1 MESRGLQHY
10 PAVQRIRPFSFALK
24 ALGTIW
30 TSSHVLY
37 LVHKYLKNNI
47 MLSLIVVVAILLVFA
62 LLYVFSPSTPDTAGD
77 PSMPDTAGASST
89 PDTAGAS
96 STPDTAGDPSTPDTA
111 GDLKGYEAHDPG
123 EFVGFLIFSI
133 FTLDIYA
140 AYDAWK
146 RKRLD
151 TNLLRSINTKLDQVS
166 ISGNLPAGNP

>member
-1 MESRGLQHY
+1 M
-10 PAVQRIRPFSFALK
+10 
-24 ALGTIW
+24 
-30 TSSHVLY
+30 LY

-62 LLYVFSPSTPDTAGD
+62 LLYVFSPSTPDTTGA
-77 PSMPDTAGASST
+77 SSTPDTAGASSTPDTTGASST

-96 STPDTAGDPSTPDTA
+96 STPDTAGDPSTPDIA

-133 FTLDIYA
+133 FTLGIYA

>member
-1 MESRGLQHY
+1 M
-10 PAVQRIRPFSFALK
+10 
-24 ALGTIW
+24 
-30 TSSHVLY
+30 LY

-62 LLYVFSPSTPDTAGD
+62 LLYVFSPSTPDTAGA
-77 PSMPDTAGASST
+77 SSTPDTTGASST

-96 STPDTAGDPSTPDTA
+96 STPDTAGDPSTPDIA

-133 FTLDIYA
+133 FTLGIYA

>member
-1 MESRGLQHY
+1 MESGGLQHY

-62 LLYVFSPSTPDTAGD
+62 LLYVFSPSTPDTAG
-77 PSMPDTAGASST
+77 ASST
-89 PDTAGAS
+89 PDTAGA
-96 STPDTAGDPSTPDTA
+96 PSTPDTA

-133 FTLDIYA
+133 FTLGIYA